1 MNQNYITV
9 ILCTI
14 VESRIVDY
22 WCRCLHFHSANKS
35 RIVSTLNVVS
45 FTDFRNSVILERI
58 IIIIITTITFP
69 RVVRWHCTT
78 ESKRRVAEIKADFS
92 VIARLKGKRNQTH

>member
-1 MNQNYITV
+1 MNQNYITAT
-9 ILCTI
+9 LCTI

-35 RIVSTLNVVS
+35 RVVSTLNVAS

-58 IIIIITTITFP
+58 IIIIIITITS
-69 RVVRWHCTT
+69 RVGRWHCTT